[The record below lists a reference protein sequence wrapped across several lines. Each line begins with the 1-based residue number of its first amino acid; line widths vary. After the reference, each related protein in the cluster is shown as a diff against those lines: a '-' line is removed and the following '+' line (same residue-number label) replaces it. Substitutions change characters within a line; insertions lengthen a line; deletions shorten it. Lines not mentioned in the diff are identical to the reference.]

1 MKTQPVLC
9 VRNILIV
16 LAAAVIAGCGGYGGG
31 GGGGGGQA
39 TLSISVNPTTITLGQ
54 SANVTWSSNGNTC
67 TASGAWSGTKAGD
80 GTESVTPTATG
91 TQTYS
96 LRCSGRGYGESEVGS
111 AMLTVTSTVRAAAF
125 TGVACCIGAETFPV
139 EGITSESGELRFLGL
154 GRHFVAGAG
163 KPVIEFETAGSRL
176 AGARVSD
183 KLAIAPGSLELRNRK
198 PDSAA
203 LEGQY
208 TTHLGSGYTLTVSID
223 AAGRMSGIDTRG
235 CRFDGR
241 TRARA
246 SAAKVVNVELE
257 VSACGESDGNY
268 SGDAALLPAT
278 ADGPAGLLLSVSNAN
293 SAVGWRLSR

>member
-1 MKTQPVLC
+1 MKTRSVLFA
-9 VRNILIV
+9 RNLVILIATA
-16 LAAAVIAGCGGYGGG
+16 LAGCSGYGGGG

-80 GTESVTPTATG
+80 GTESVTPTAAG

-139 EGITSESGELRFLGL
+139 DGITSESGELRFLGL
-154 GRHFVAGAG
+154 GRHFVAPAG
-163 KPVIEFETAGSRL
+163 KPAIEFETAESRI
-176 AGARVSD
+176 AGARVND
-183 KLAIAPGSLELRNRK
+183 KLAIAPGSLELRSRK
-198 PDSAA
+198 TDSAA

-223 AAGRMSGIDTRG
+223 AAGRMSGIDTRS

-241 TRARA
+241 TRARTP
-246 SAAKVVNVELE
+246 AAKVVNVELE
-257 VSACGESDGNY
+257 VSACGESDGDY

-293 SAVGWRLSR
+293 SAIGWRLNR